1 MRWPSL
7 RWASIFHSLLHKPL
21 ALPTPLS
28 APTCRPLLPWRP
40 PTQARDWAWW
50 ASHRWPA
57 MKWCERQ
64 SESAVHRVAACSGG
78 WCTAPGAAAIQA
90 AHRRRSCSPAPPWAH
105 HLRFLSTAPCLLPHL
120 ASQPLAKLSRGGG
133 RADDQEHRHVDSATG
148 VCLPGKG
155 WGQRHA
161 TVRWPRHTQLVNCCS
176 DYASCNRSAA
186 TPAPSHGLSSASA
199 APKSS
204 SRYIFWAASCLK
216 RSMLVASSA
225 ACKPPQRSTHPPTF
239 SWSSGGRT
247 SMSTA
252 RPSSTSSNAC
262 IQVRM

>member
-1 MRWPSL
+1 MPKNRLPCARATTGLAL
-7 RWASIFHSLLHKPL
+7 RLLRAARNPL
-21 ALPTPLS
+21 AQPVLRDYLPEPAQYPVLPTPPI
-28 APTCRPLLPWRP
+28 APTCRPLLPWLP

-105 HLRFLSTAPCLLPHL
+105 HLRFLSAAAPCLLPHL

-155 WGQRHA
+155 WGQQHA
-161 TVRWPRHTQLVNCCS
+161 TVGWQRRKPICQL
-176 DYASCNRSAA
+176 
-186 TPAPSHGLSSASA
+186 L
-199 APKSS
+199 
-204 SRYIFWAASCLK
+204 
-216 RSMLVASSA
+216 
-225 ACKPPQRSTHPPTF
+225 Q
-239 SWSSGGRT
+239 
-247 SMSTA
+247 
-252 RPSSTSSNAC
+252 
-262 IQVRM
+262 